1 METAFFGKTTP
12 TEILDML
19 VDETA
24 GSLSLLSDFSVLG
37 MTQDD
42 EIVQDRPGE
51 DESVRIAIR
60 FGFKTPR
67 GARVGFMQFPLA
79 DALVLGGE
87 LLMMPHDMIRD
98 AMESDAPDE
107 GQKEAIMEVGNL
119 LGGAFDSLLA
129 KRLSDQTLVR
139 FLGCQ
144 GVPAG
149 RAPWV
154 PGYTG
159 ENIAVRRHSVSFG
172 DFTPFDLL
180 IAIPA

>member
-1 METAFFGKTTP
+1 METAFFGKIAP
-12 TEILDML
+12 TEVLDLL

-51 DESVRIAIR
+51 DENIRIAIR

-67 GARVGFMQFPLA
+67 GARVGFMLFPLP

-87 LLMMPHDMIRD
+87 LLMMPADVIRT
-98 AMESDAPDE
+98 AMESEEPDE
-107 GQKEAIMEVGNL
+107 GQKEAMMEVGNL
-119 LGGAFDSLLA
+119 LGGAFDGLLA
-129 KRLSDQTLVR
+129 KRLSDETLVR

-144 GVPAG
+144 GVAPG
-149 RAPWV
+149 CAPWV
-154 PGYTG
+154 PGYAG
-159 ENIAVRRHSVSFG
+159 EDFAVRRHSVSFG
-172 DFTPFDLL
+172 EFPPFDLL

>member
-1 METAFFGKTTP
+1 METAFFGKSDP
-12 TEILDML
+12 TEVLDML

-37 MTQDD
+37 MTHDD
-42 EIVQDRPGE
+42 EIVFDRPGE
-51 DESVRIAIR
+51 DEGIRVAIR

-67 GARVGFMQFPLA
+67 GARVGFMQLPLA

-87 LLMMPHDMIRD
+87 LLMMPTESIR
-98 AMESDAPDE
+98 ASMEAQEPDE
-107 GQKEAIMEVGNL
+107 GQKEAMMEVGNL
-119 LGGAFDSLLA
+119 LGGAFDSLLG
-129 KRLSDQTLVR
+129 KRLSDETLVR

-144 GVPAG
+144 GVAPG
-149 RAPWV
+149 QAPWV

-159 ENIAVRRHSVSFG
+159 EKIAVRRHSVCFG
-172 DFTPFDLL
+172 DFAPFDLL